1 MSVTEVA
8 KAIQGGDWVAILIVL
23 AVGVPVVAK
32 GIFAVVTSRDR
43 RRKEFL
49 ELWRGLELS
58 NDTLWLEETIK
69 HRYGGALPSALIRH
83 VLTLCHPSER
93 LRRLAPVS
101 EFFELDARQSHLSW
115 TKPYRARWHRL
126 FGEIVGS
133 AVAYVV
139 LALSGGIVLWSAV
152 NSVSINGL
160 FPAVLGASLIA
171 LAIRAMWHS
180 MALLEARSVLAFV
193 NASPR
198 PASVG
203 AGAWAVSNDAGD
215 ASIALDEEPLGPGEA
230 VGAVLRRQAAS
241 DADQRERQVSS

>member
-58 NDTLWLEETIK
+58 NDALWLEETIK

-101 EFFELDARQSHLSW
+101 EFFELDARQSHLNWS
-115 TKPYRARWHRL
+115 KPHRTRRLRL

-133 AVAYVV
+133 AVAYFV
-139 LALSGGIVLWSAV
+139 LALSGGLILWSAV
-152 NSVSINGL
+152 KSVSIDGL
-160 FPAVLGASLIA
+160 LPAVLGASLIVI
-171 LAIRAMWHS
+171 AIRAMLHS
-180 MALLEARSVLAFV
+180 MALVEACSVLTFV
-193 NASPR
+193 NGSFSPT
-198 PASVG
+198 SVG
-203 AGAWAVSNDAGD
+203 VSAWSGSGGDDD
-215 ASIALDEEPLGPGEA
+215 ASIALAEEPLGPGEA